1 MRYGLMIP
9 CLVIGLLA
17 GCANR
22 PLAEPVAASQPLPP
36 AESREK
42 LDAATM
48 QEMLSN
54 TPQPS
59 GVYNPELKKKE
70 DPCTPKDGIWRLVDC
85 HKGEPTFRK

>member
-1 MRYGLMIP
+1 MRYGLTIP
-9 CLVIGLLA
+9 CLVMGLLA
-17 GCANR
+17 GCANQ
-22 PLAEPVAASQPLPP
+22 PPAEPVAASQPLPP

-59 GVYNPELKKKE
+59 GVYKPERKKE
-70 DPCTPKDGIWRLVDC
+70 EGPCTPKDGVTLLVYC
-85 HKGEPTFRK
+85 SKGESTFRK